1 MNKSRELLSI
11 RYISII
17 VLFMEIFI
25 NNNDIKY
32 IAVIFVLFLTLNN
45 HLRIYYI
52 KNEMLMILSLVL
64 EIISIGIVHSFFGGN
79 IIFYLLGII
88 IDTYTIRAKILRMGL
103 LGLVFIAV
111 AINSEISGTSLTN
124 LVVLTLIYIF
134 LYYIEELYKSKLDAQ
149 NLYDKL
155 KVSEEKLI
163 DVNEELETYADSV
176 EQLTLLKERNR
187 ISRDIH
193 DSVGHALSTAMIQL
207 SAMESLGDTQSK
219 IMGDMAGS
227 LRGFINES
235 FQDVK
240 RAVNELKPDKYE
252 NYQGLFRLQE
262 ACKSFEKLSGIK
274 VKTIISKGEWN
285 LSTKQLQHLYR
296 ITQEVLSNALRHG
309 KATKVNVVMNFVED
323 EFVIS
328 LKDNGNGVDKIVESG
343 LGLRGIKER
352 TMEMGGFVDMKST
365 VNEGFFIKVVVPRER
380 EI

>member
-17 VLFMEIFI
+17 ALFMEIFI

-32 IAVIFVLFLTLNN
+32 IGIIFVLLLILNN

-52 KNEMLMILSLVL
+52 KNEMVMIISLVL
-64 EIISIGIVHSFFGGN
+64 EIIYIGIAHNFFGGN
-79 IIFYLLGII
+79 IIFYILGII
-88 IDTYTIRAKILRMGL
+88 IDTYTIGAKLIRQCILV
-103 LGLVFIAV
+103 LVFIAV
-111 AINSEISGTSLTN
+111 SVNTHIAGTTITN
-124 LVVLTLIYIF
+124 IVLLAFIYILF
-134 LYYIEELYKSKLDAQ
+134 YYIEELYKSKMDAQ
-149 NLYDKL
+149 KLYDKL

-163 DVNEELETYADSV
+163 EANEELENYADSV

-207 SAMESLGDTQSK
+207 SAMESLGETQSK
-219 IMGDMAGS
+219 VMGDMAGS

-240 RAVNELKPDKYE
+240 MAVNELRPDEYE
-252 NYQGLFRLQE
+252 NYQGIFRIQE
-262 ACKSFEKLSGIK
+262 VCKNFEKLSGIK
-274 VKTIISKGEWN
+274 VKTRVSKGEWN
-285 LSTKQLQHLYR
+285 LTTKQLQHLYR
-296 ITQEVLSNALRHG
+296 ITQEVLSNSLRHG
-309 KATKVNVVMNFVED
+309 KATQINIVMNFVDE

-328 LKDNGNGVDKIVESG
+328 FKDNGNGVDNIVESG
-343 LGLRGIKER
+343 LGLKGIKER

-365 VNEGFFIKVVVPRER
+365 TNEGFFIKVVIPKER